1 MNVTSS
7 AASAVESRLTDQRGT
22 LGTIFGVEDV
32 MVAGMVVSTGGG
44 EIGSGWDSIEGKMS
58 VTVDLCIADVNVGSL
73 EPLEIRSEAFAF
85 SKRRQ
90 EDENPEWVRLAAL

>member
-1 MNVTSS
+1 
-7 AASAVESRLTDQRGT
+7 
-22 LGTIFGVEDV
+22 
-32 MVAGMVVSTGGG
+32 
-44 EIGSGWDSIEGKMS
+44 MS
-58 VTVDLCIADVNVGSL
+58 VIVDLRIADVNVGSL